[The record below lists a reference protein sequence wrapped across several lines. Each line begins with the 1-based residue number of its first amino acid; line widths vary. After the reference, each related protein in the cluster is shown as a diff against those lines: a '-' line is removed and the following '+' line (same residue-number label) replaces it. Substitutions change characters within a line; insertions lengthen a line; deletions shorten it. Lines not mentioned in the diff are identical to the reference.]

1 MGPTISVIIPVL
13 NRADYV
19 GRAIASVTDQGVH
32 DLEIIAVDGGST
44 DGTQQAVA
52 SLSHVRLIEAPNSSM
67 YEALNIGIRQ
77 AKGSLISHLNSD
89 DRLLPGSLS
98 TMLGAAIAHPSAA
111 IIRGVATYLE
121 RGSGAA
127 RLTQE
132 VYHDSQRK
140 LDVRDVTLGWP
151 AINSCFIRA
160 ETYGTVGL
168 YDESLRIAADR
179 EWLLRAVLAGSSF
192 HFIDQPVYE
201 YLLHEHSMTM
211 RSRSPLEPR
220 YAREHLA
227 IAARYL
233 ATTTDQKVRRTL
245 RTWHAMEMVRLLV
258 RAPSTV
264 TLGGEIRRAFS
275 VSPLWP
281 ILSLPP
287 LLRAIARH
295 FR

>member
-1 MGPTISVIIPVL
+1 MGSTISVIIPVL

-19 GRAIASVTDQGVH
+19 GRAVASAADQGAQ
-32 DLEIIAVDGGST
+32 DLEIIVVDGGST
-44 DGTQQAVA
+44 DGTQQVAA
-52 SLSHVRLIEAPNSSM
+52 SLPHVRLIDAPKSSI

-77 AKGSLISHLNSD
+77 AQGSLISHLNSD

-98 TMLGAAIAHPSAA
+98 TMLGAAISHPSAA

-127 RLTQE
+127 RLSQE
-132 VYHDSQRK
+132 AYHASQRR
-140 LDVRDVTLGWP
+140 LNVRDVTLGWP

-160 ETYGTVGL
+160 ETYRTVGL

-179 EWLLRAVLAGSSF
+179 EWLLRAVLAGESF
-192 HFIDQPVYE
+192 HFLDQPVYE
-201 YLLHEHSMTM
+201 YLLHEQSMTM
-211 RSRSPLEPR
+211 RSGSPLEPR

-233 ATTTDQKVRRTL
+233 AITTDPEARRTL
-245 RTWHAMEMVRLLV
+245 RAWHAREMVRLLA
-258 RAPSTV
+258 RSPSTIV
-264 TLGGEIRRAFS
+264 LGDEIRQAFS
-275 VSPLWP
+275 LSPLWP

-287 LLRAIARH
+287 LLQAIARH
-295 FR
+295 LR